1 MPATTSVAV
10 TDEAAQLWLARGGSD
25 FESVLSSGAVA
36 LIDASYLIEQ
46 SERPDGVMLPRQAL
60 PDAAFVS
67 LSELK
72 AAQNPFPFLR
82 IACCSHCWLQP
93 DHPDPRGHNLR
104 AVGRALKL
112 LVKSFGRFA
121 VFIDFMCIHQ
131 RCRGAGGAPQPR
143 THTDEGG
150 RYPAEDVL
158 FKRALGSLG
167 AFYSHPE
174 TFVFMLTAFPP
185 DYDDPARYR
194 RSGNTAPY
202 PDRGWCFCEA
212 SWAALVKD
220 SRKLLDLGLDTG
232 EKSRRAQLAQCRQR
246 RRAPLPPDEFA
257 AALESKG
264 FTNGKCDRPL
274 VADLYRAGFA
284 ERFAAAAR
292 ASHCCIRPTA
302 SSSSHSCAVLE
313 FVDLGWGGAEAAA
326 IASLMAAGALAP
338 CEKLSLNWNGNGV
351 GDRGVEALAAA
362 VAADD
367 APASLA
373 RLSLRRHAASEAAA
387 VALGAACAAKGVTCV
402 L

>member
-1 MPATTSVAV
+1 MNRRWA
-10 TDEAAQLWLARGGSD
+10 
-25 FESVLSSGAVA
+25 
-36 LIDASYLIEQ
+36 
-46 SERPDGVMLPRQAL
+46 
-60 PDAAFVS
+60 
-67 LSELK
+67 EL
-72 AAQNPFPFLR
+72 Q
-82 IACCSHCWLQP
+82 
-93 DHPDPRGHNLR
+93 
-104 AVGRALKL
+104 
-112 LVKSFGRFA
+112 
-121 VFIDFMCIHQ
+121 
-131 RCRGAGGAPQPR
+131 
-143 THTDEGG
+143 
-150 RYPAEDVL
+150 
-158 FKRALGSLG
+158 
-167 AFYSHPE
+167 
-174 TFVFMLTAFPP
+174 
-185 DYDDPARYR
+185 
-194 RSGNTAPY
+194 
-202 PDRGWCFCEA
+202 
-212 SWAALVKD
+212 
-220 SRKLLDLGLDTG
+220 
-232 EKSRRAQLAQCRQR
+232 AQCRQR

-292 ASHCCIRPTA
+292 ASHCCMRPTA
-302 SSSSHSCAVLE
+302 ASFPSLLCTPFQCACLPLLPCLDVSAACLQPPISSPTRRGPSRQRESVARLLQAVLE

-338 CEKLSLNWNGNGV
+338 CEKLSLNWNGVGDEGAAALAAALPRATSLRELHLDENGV